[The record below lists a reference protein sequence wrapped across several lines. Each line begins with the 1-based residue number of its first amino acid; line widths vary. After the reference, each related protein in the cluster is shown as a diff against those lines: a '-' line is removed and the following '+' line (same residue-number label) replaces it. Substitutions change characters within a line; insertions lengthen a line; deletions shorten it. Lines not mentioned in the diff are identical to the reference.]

1 MGGRAKAP
9 DDTFPEGP
17 ASLVFGDP
25 EGPPL
30 VVVVGPTAVGK
41 TELALSLAEGHRGA
55 IVSAD
60 SRQVYAEFDLGTAK
74 PTPEEL
80 ARVPHDLVG
89 TVSPTRTYTVAE
101 YQQDATAAIA
111 ERRRQGYVPFLVG
124 GTGLYVR
131 AILDG
136 LTIPPVAPDPE
147 RRAAYAAIED
157 LHAAV
162 AAVDPEAAARL
173 HPNDRVRLVR
183 ALEVYAATGQPISTF
198 QKTRPCPYR
207 VLYLG
212 LGMPRAAL
220 YERIDRRV
228 GLMLE
233 AGFEAEVA
241 AIAAHHGWDL
251 PLLKTLGYAEIGAAV
266 RGTVPLAQAAAL
278 MAQRTR
284 NYAKQQLAWFRADR
298 RIHWLV
304 RDAETDGAE
313 LLARAEALVKAW
325 VLEGR

>member
-9 DDTFPEGP
+9 DDRFPEGP

-25 EGPPL
+25 GGPPL
-30 VVVVGPTAVGK
+30 VVVVGPTAAGK
-41 TELALSLAEGHRGA
+41 TELALALAEANRGA

-60 SRQVYAEFDLGTAK
+60 SRQIYADFDIGTAK
-74 PTPEEL
+74 PTAAEL

-89 TVSPTRTYTVAE
+89 TVAPTHPYTVAE
-101 YQQDATAAIA
+101 YQADAARAIA
-111 ERRRQGYVPFLVG
+111 ERRRQGYLPFLVG

-131 AILDG
+131 AVLDG
-136 LTIPPVAPDPE
+136 LTIPPVPPDPE
-147 RRAAYAAIED
+147 RRARLAAVED

-173 HPNDRVRLVR
+173 HPNDRFRLIR
-183 ALEVYAATGQPISTF
+183 ALEVHAATGRPISSF

-220 YERIDRRV
+220 YERIDRRA
-228 GLMLE
+228 GLMIE
-233 AGFEAEVA
+233 AGFEREVA
-241 AIAAHHGWDL
+241 ALGARYGWDL
-251 PLLKTLGYAEIGAAV
+251 PLLKTLGYAEVAQAV
-266 RGTVPLAQAAAL
+266 RGELPLAQAVAV
-278 MAQRTR
+278 MAQKTR
-284 NYAKQQLAWFRADR
+284 QYAKQQLAWFRGDP

-304 RDAETDGAE
+304 REPDAPAE
-313 LLARAEALVKAW
+313 ALSERAEALVRRWA
-325 VLEGR
+325 LEGR